1 MKRQIIYFVVVL
13 CTFFMLYCS
22 IGIRAYAY
30 TEEEKQ
36 QAKAWLSA
44 HGYSPDMSG
53 ANQAYQDYL
62 NGKFDEEL
70 GIATTEQE
78 TTENTEPTTESQT
91 ESTTEI
97 QENESQNVDVKLP
110 GSTQSG
116 GNYESEKASSTE
128 SNTTDEDSIEDFEKE
143 GTMEPE
149 QIIDGEQDEM
159 ETSGEIVLYQ
169 EEKTDI
175 YKEAG
180 IVLLLSVMLVAVL
193 IGAWQLFRKVPNKD
207 NS

>member
-1 MKRQIIYFVVVL
+1 MKRQIIYFVIVL
-13 CTFFMLYCS
+13 CTFFMLCFS
-22 IGIRAYAY
+22 VGTRAYAY

-78 TTENTEPTTESQT
+78 TTGNAEPTTEGQT
-91 ESTTEI
+91 ETATEI
-97 QENESQNVDVKLP
+97 QEDESQNEVVKP
-110 GSTQSG
+110 SGSAQSG
-116 GNYESEKASSTE
+116 GNYEPEKALSDDVDTEESSEKENTVE
-128 SNTTDEDSIEDFEKE
+128 S
-143 GTMEPE
+143 E
-149 QIIDGEQDEM
+149 QITEGEQDET
-159 ETSGEIVLYQ
+159 EASGDIVLYQ
-169 EEKTDI
+169 EEKADT

-180 IVLLLSVMLVAVL
+180 IVILLSVMLVAVL
-193 IGAWQLFRKVPNKD
+193 VGTWQLLRKIPNKD

>member
-1 MKRQIIYFVVVL
+1 MKRQIIYFVIVL
-13 CTFFMLYCS
+13 CTFLMLCFS
-22 IGIRAYAY
+22 VGTRSYAY

-44 HGYSPDMSG
+44 HGYSPDMNG

-78 TTENTEPTTESQT
+78 TTENAEPTTEGQT
-91 ESTTEI
+91 EYATEI
-97 QENESQNVDVKLP
+97 QEDESQNGVEKP
-110 GSTQSG
+110 SGGTQSNA
-116 GNYESEKASSTE
+116 NYKSEQTSSTDAD
-128 SNTTDEDSIEDFEKE
+128 TTEDLEEE
-143 GTMEPE
+143 TAVEPE
-149 QIIDGEQDEM
+149 QITEGEQDET
-159 ETSGEIVLYQ
+159 EVSGDIVLYE
-169 EEKTDI
+169 EEKVDS

-180 IVLLLSVMLVAVL
+180 IVILLSVMLVAVL
-193 IGAWQLFRKVPNKD
+193 VGAWQLLRKKPNKD

>member
-1 MKRQIIYFVVVL
+1 MKRQIIYFIVVL
-13 CTFFMLYCS
+13 CAFFMLCCGS
-22 IGIRAYAY
+22 GTKVYAY

-44 HGYSPDMSG
+44 HGYSPDMNG

-70 GIATTEQE
+70 GIATTEQQ
-78 TTENTEPTTESQT
+78 TPENAEPTTESQT
-91 ESTTEI
+91 ESSAKI
-97 QENESQNVDVKLP
+97 QENESQNAEVKQSDSTP
-110 GSTQSG
+110 GR

-149 QIIDGEQDEM
+149 QMTDDEPDEM
-159 ETSGEIVLYQ
+159 EASGEIVLYQ
-169 EEKTDI
+169 DEKTDT

-180 IVLLLSVMLVAVL
+180 IVILLSVMLVAVL
-193 IGAWQLFRKVPNKD
+193 VGAWQLLRKIPNKD

>member
-1 MKRQIIYFVVVL
+1 MKRQIIYFVIAL
-13 CTFFMLYCS
+13 CTFFMLCFS
-22 IGIRAYAY
+22 VGTRTYAY

-78 TTENTEPTTESQT
+78 TTENAEPTTEDQT

-97 QENESQNVDVKLP
+97 QEDESQNEVVKP
-110 GSTQSG
+110 SGGTQSS
-116 GNYESEKASSTE
+116 GNYEPEKALSDDVDTEESSEKE
-128 SNTTDEDSIEDFEKE
+128 DTT
-143 GTMEPE
+143 EPE
-149 QIIDGEQDEM
+149 QITEGEQDET
-159 ETSGEIVLYQ
+159 EVSGDIVLYE
-169 EEKTDI
+169 EEKADT

-180 IVLLLSVMLVAVL
+180 IVILLSIMLVAVL
-193 IGAWQLFRKVPNKD
+193 VGAWQLFRKKPNKD